1 MAFKTL
7 RIKSSELET
16 VCLSKIA
23 GEIYF
28 LWAWEVEEEQA
39 MVVSF
44 YYNYQN
50 PLVYCLLVQIR
61 AFVIQTSLGL
71 PNLNV
76 KEKRNEFW
84 F

>member
-1 MAFKTL
+1 
-7 RIKSSELET
+7 
-16 VCLSKIA
+16 
-23 GEIYF
+23 
-28 LWAWEVEEEQA
+28 